1 MLAKTSTY
9 YWEKLRKDIDWKL
22 LVFLLLFL
30 NIKLAIKIPAI
41 VLIYIL
47 QFDFK
52 MGFRLKNSRL
62 PLFYPIAIII
72 AVVNGLLNL
81 HAENTNYLL
90 VWLTGISFW
99 V

>member
-30 NIKLAIKIPAI
+30 NVKLAIKIPAI

-47 QFDFK
+47 QFDF
-52 MGFRLKNSRL
+52 
-62 PLFYPIAIII
+62 
-72 AVVNGLLNL
+72 
-81 HAENTNYLL
+81 
-90 VWLTGISFW
+90 
-99 V
+99 